1 MDDDKEFLNPFQRL
15 SYQTFYGM
23 AKRSAERNYS
33 LREYLEKGHM
43 PVLAEVYIATMW
55 MATLIT
61 AVVGVMAFLLLG
73 FLIIP
78 MLMGAGMADLAPIL
92 SLVSLAV
99 LASPLFVFLGFKMWP
114 RMRVK
119 QRASDIEVYLPYAA
133 NFVAAMAAANATPQK
148 IFMSLAAQKHIYG
161 EVSDEARWIYRDMTL
176 LGTDLLT
183 ALKRAVKRSPSTM
196 WQEFLQGVVGTLT
209 SGGDLKL
216 YFLNR
221 GEYYM
226 IANRREQ
233 KSFLDTLAFMA
244 ESYVIVAVAMP
255 MFLMIILTITFWIS
269 GSGYTQGDSIMYL
282 FSWVAMPVIHFAYI
296 TFVRMATPKV

>member
-1 MDDDKEFLNPFQRL
+1 MADEKDILNPFQRL

-43 PVLAEVYIATMW
+43 PMLAEVYIATMW
-55 MATLIT
+55 MATLIS
-61 AVVGVMAFLLLG
+61 AIVGVLMFFLMGFVLIPIMA
-73 FLIIP
+73 
-78 MLMGAGMADLAPIL
+78 GAGMELLVPIFQL
-92 SLVSLAV
+92 IALGSLAI
-99 LASPLFVFLGFKMWP
+99 PLIVFMGFKAWP
-114 RMRVK
+114 RMKVK
-119 QRASDIEVYLPYAA
+119 ARADDIEVYLPYAA

-148 IFMSLAAQKHIYG
+148 IFMSLSAQKHIYG
-161 EVSDEARWIYRDMTL
+161 EIADEAKWIYRDMTL

-183 ALKRAVKRSPSTM
+183 ALKRAVKRSPSTQ

-226 IANRREQ
+226 LQNRREQ

-269 GSGYTQGDSIMYL
+269 GSGYSAGDTIMYM
-282 FSWVAMPVIHFAYI
+282 FSWIAMPVVHFAYI

>member
-1 MDDDKEFLNPFQRL
+1 MEDILNPFQRL

-23 AKRSAERNYS
+23 AKRSAQRNYK

-43 PVLAEVYIATMW
+43 PMLAEVYIATMW
-55 MATLIT
+55 MATLLTVI
-61 AVVGVMAFLLLG
+61 VGIMAFFVLQFILV
-73 FLIIP
+73 
-78 MLMGAGMADLAPIL
+78 PIL
-92 SLVSLAV
+92 AGVGFPVEGLSVAGIFLPSLIAL
-99 LASPLFVFLGFKMWP
+99 LSPVFVFLGFKMWP
-114 RMRVK
+114 RARVK
-119 QRASDIEVYLPYAA
+119 QRASDIDVYLPYAA
-133 NFVAAMAAANATPQK
+133 NFVAALAAANATPQK

-161 EVSDEARWIYRDMTL
+161 EVADEAKWIYRDMTL

-183 ALKRAVKRSPSTM
+183 ALKRAVKRAPSTQ

-226 IANRREQ
+226 LANRREQ
-233 KSFLDTLAFMA
+233 KTFLDTLAFMA

-269 GSGYTQGDSIMYL
+269 GSGYSATDTIMYL
-282 FSWVAMPVIHFAYI
+282 FSWVAMPVVHFAYI